1 MGVIMIRVLVI
12 LIVTVITTQ
21 ATKEIGKS
29 SIDNDVLDAISQLN
43 RYCGSGGYSYYR
55 PTYGSSYY
63 YPSNCRPT
71 GPNLSN
77 LITPVVFG
85 LAAATGLGL
94 ATSAFPSTSI
104 AGK

>member
-1 MGVIMIRVLVI
+1 MGVIMIRLLVI
-12 LIVTVITTQ
+12 LIITAITAQ
-21 ATKEIGKS
+21 ATEKIEKS
-29 SIDNDVLDAISQLN
+29 SIDNDVLDAMSQLN

-55 PTYGSSYY
+55 PNYGSSYY
-63 YPSNCRPT
+63 YPSNYRPT

-94 ATSAFPSTSI
+94 AISAFPSTSI
-104 AGK
+104 VGK

>member
-1 MGVIMIRVLVI
+1 MIQLLVI
-12 LIVTVITTQ
+12 LIVNAITAQ
-21 ATKEIGKS
+21 ATEEVAKS
-29 SIDNDVLDAISQLN
+29 SIGNNILDAMGHLN

-63 YPSNCRPT
+63 YPSNYRPT

-104 AGK
+104 VRK

>member
-1 MGVIMIRVLVI
+1 MIRLLVI
-12 LIVTVITTQ
+12 LIVAVITTQ
-21 ATKEIGKS
+21 ATKKTGKS
-29 SIDNDVLDAISQLN
+29 SIDNDVLDAMSQLN
-43 RYCGSGGYSYYR
+43 RYCGSGSYSYYR

-63 YPSNCRPT
+63 YPSNYRPT

-77 LITPVVFG
+77 MITPVVFG

-104 AGK
+104 VGK

>member
-1 MGVIMIRVLVI
+1 MGVIMIRVLVT

-21 ATKEIGKS
+21 ATEEIGKS
-29 SIDNDVLDAISQLN
+29 SIDNDVLDAMSQLN

-63 YPSNCRPT
+63 YPSNYRPT

-104 AGK
+104 VGK

>member
-1 MGVIMIRVLVI
+1 MGVIMIRLLVI
-12 LIVTVITTQ
+12 LIVAVITTQ
-21 ATKEIGKS
+21 ATEEFGKS
-29 SIDNDVLDAISQLN
+29 SIDNDVLDAMSQLN
-43 RYCGSGGYSYYR
+43 RNCGSGGYSYYR

-63 YPSNCRPT
+63 YPNNYRPT

-104 AGK
+104 FGK